1 MNPNTPTQP
10 PEEPLRPH
18 VYDGIREFDKR
29 LPNWWL
35 FTFYATI
42 VFWVGYWGYYE
53 WLHVGPN
60 NHQRIEKAI
69 ASIEAEKLAAT
80 ASTKLDN
87 ASLWQMSR
95 NPVFVEAGRATF
107 NSICATCHKESLRG
121 SRRRRHWGQPAARSL
136 DPRRKSAGPVQY
148 RHQRRPR
155 KGHAGLGPRPR
166 PEEDHRGRGLRP
178 QLPPRGRADVH
189 PASRR
194 GEMRI
199 GRKWSSCPAQ
209 RLIPSR
215 PSVRTAPG
223 GSCIPPTCTAVS
235 RGCAGFPASS

>member
-1 MNPNTPTQP
+1 MNPNTPTP
-10 PEEPLRPH
+10 PSEDPLRPH
-18 VYDGIREFDKR
+18 SYDGIQEYDKR

-87 ASLWQMSR
+87 ASLWAMSR
-95 NPVFVEAGRATF
+95 NPVFVDAGKATF

-121 SRRRRHWGQPAARSL
+121 VADGGIGANLTTQTWIHGGNPMDLYNTVTNGVLVKGMPAW
-136 DPRRKSAGPVQY
+136 GPV
-148 RHQRRPR
+148 
-155 KGHAGLGPRPR
+155 LGQKRIIEAVAYVLSHHHEGEPMSI
-166 PEEDHRGRGLRP
+166 
-178 QLPPRGRADVH
+178 A
-189 PASRR
+189 PAPVA
-194 GEMRI
+194 
-199 GRKWSSCPAQ
+199 K
-209 RLIPSR
+209 
-215 PSVRTAPG
+215 
-223 GSCIPPTCTAVS
+223 
-235 RGCAGFPASS
+235 